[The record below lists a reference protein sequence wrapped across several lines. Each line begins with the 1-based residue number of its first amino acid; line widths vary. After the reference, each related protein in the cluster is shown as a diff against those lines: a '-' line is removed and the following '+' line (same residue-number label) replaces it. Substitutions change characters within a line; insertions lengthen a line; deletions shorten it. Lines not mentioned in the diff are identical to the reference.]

1 MKKIAVVFVALA
13 TAFTGV
19 VPAHAFPGVPA
30 ISAPQAKMPGVEEV
44 RDRRYVRRHHRHDR
58 RYDRRWRHGRH
69 HYHHRYHHRRN
80 YAGAIIG
87 GLAAGAI
94 IGGIVNAQPRRY
106 YAGNS
111 HASWCYNRYRSYRAY
126 DNTYQPYNGPRRQ
139 CVSPY

>member
-1 MKKIAVVFVALA
+1 MRKIAVVFVALA

-69 HYHHRYHHRRN
+69 HYHHRRN

-94 IGGIVNAQPRRY
+94 IGEDIFVHFRAIQGD
-106 YAGNS
+106 G
-111 HASWCYNRYRSYRAY
+111 YRSLKDGEKVEFSVVEGEKGLQAEEVRK
-126 DNTYQPYNGPRRQ
+126 
-139 CVSPY
+139 VEE